1 MTHTQTTY
9 TNRIALRAGTKGARP
24 AEVGALAS
32 EFEKSATELKQSKL
46 LKCKQTL
53 QIATFNVRTLNR
65 IGQLPELIASVEEH
79 KIDIICIQEHRYT
92 HTEDIKYHE
101 TGNGNNK
108 YSLHDTSNRNGQHL
122 TDFMIENRLAN
133 YQKREGKLWTYTYAN
148 NTKVQIDYVLINKKW
163 KNSAMNCEA
172 YSSFEGVSTDH
183 RIVTAKIRLNLRKN
197 AKRTATTKHYDWA
210 LLNNRDTRDKYVLEL
225 RNRFETL
232 QEKIKKSTPND
243 EYENFVNAH
252 LKAAA
257 KCIPTKLK
265 TKYRIPWET
274 LAVREKRTLV
284 KTASKNYRKNPTNTN
299 ALKLKTAQY
308 QLAGI
313 YIKEQTEYIQNQID
327 KIRDSV
333 EDRQSRI
340 AWQTINEVSRRKNT
354 AKAKLKAANQQER
367 MKLWK
372 QHFEN
377 LLGNPL
383 KITHEPITRI
393 ISKQL
398 DIKLGPFTQEELDS
412 VLRKIK
418 NRKAAGLDEIPPEVW
433 KTRQFDDILLR
444 HCNAVYN
451 QNLIDR
457 WMKGCILPF
466 PKKGDLGLGKN
477 YRGITLTSIA
487 AKIYHAL
494 LRNRIEPKIDN
505 ILRKNR
511 NGFRR
516 NRSTTSQILTN
527 RRILEGVRAKNLQ
540 ATLIFVDFTK
550 AFDSIHR
557 GKMEQIL
564 LAYGIPKETIAA
576 ITILYRNTK
585 VKVRSPDGD
594 TEYFDIVAGVLQG
607 DTLAPYL
614 FIICLDYVLRTSID
628 KIRENGF
635 ELTKKRSRRYPAAT
649 ITNADYADDI
659 AILANTP
666 DQAETLLHSLE
677 RAAASIGLYVNAH
690 KTEYMCYNQTGDI
703 STLEGTPLKLVDK
716 FTYLGSSVES
726 TKKDIETR
734 FAKAWTAI
742 NRLSIIWKSDLT
754 DKMKCSFFQAAVTSI
769 LLYGCTTGT
778 LTKRLEKK
786 LDGNYKNATCNI
798 EQVLAATPHK
808 TPAVRP
814 PAPYHENYSS

>member
-1 MTHTQTTY
+1 M
-9 TNRIALRAGTKGARP
+9 P
-24 AEVGALAS
+24 
-32 EFEKSATELKQSKL
+32 
-46 LKCKQTL
+46 
-53 QIATFNVRTLNR
+53 ATFNGNPKATIISCYSPNNVSEETELVTFYDELSSLVHSIPKHNMLVIDGDMNTQ
-65 IGQLPELIASVEEH
+65 IG
-79 KIDIICIQEHRYT
+79 K
-92 HTEDIKYHE
+92 
-101 TGNGNNK
+101 NGNNK
-108 YSLHDTSNRNGQHL
+108 YSLHNTSNRNWQHL
-122 TDFMIENRLAN
+122 TDFIIENRLASLNTN

-148 NTKVQIDYVLINKKW
+148 NSKAQIDYVLINKEW

-172 YSSFEGVSTDH
+172 YSSFESVPSDH
-183 RIVTAKIRLNLRKN
+183 RIVTAKIRLSLRKN

-210 LLNNRDTRDKYVLEL
+210 LLNNKDVRDKYVLEL
-225 RNRFETL
+225 RKRFETL
-232 QEKIKKSTPND
+232 QEKTEKSTPND

-252 LKAAA
+252 LEAAA

-265 TKYRIPWET
+265 TKYKVPWET
-274 LAVREKRTLV
+274 LAVREKRALV

-299 ALKLKTAQY
+299 ARKLKTTQY

-313 YIKEQTEYIQNQID
+313 YIKEQTEYIQNQMD

-367 MKLWK
+367 IKLWK

-377 LLGNPL
+377 LLGNPS

-451 QNLIDR
+451 QNPIDR

-466 PKKGDLGLGKN
+466 PKKGDLGLAKN

-487 AKIYHAL
+487 AKIYNAQ

-505 ILRKNR
+505 ILRKNQ
-511 NGFRR
+511 NAFRR
-516 NRSTTSQILTN
+516 NRSTTSQILTI

-557 GKMEQIL
+557 GKLEQIL
-564 LAYGIPKETIAA
+564 LAYSIPKETVAA

-628 KIRENGF
+628 KIREDGF
-635 ELTKKRSRRYPAAT
+635 ELTMKKSRMYPAKQ
-649 ITNADYADDI
+649 
-659 AILANTP
+659 LPTP
-666 DQAETLLHSLE
+666 T
-677 RAAASIGLYVNAH
+677 
-690 KTEYMCYNQTGDI
+690 
-703 STLEGTPLKLVDK
+703 TPM
-716 FTYLGSSVES
+716 T
-726 TKKDIETR
+726 
-734 FAKAWTAI
+734 
-742 NRLSIIWKSDLT
+742 
-754 DKMKCSFFQAAVTSI
+754 
-769 LLYGCTTGT
+769 
-778 LTKRLEKK
+778 
-786 LDGNYKNATCNI
+786 
-798 EQVLAATPHK
+798 
-808 TPAVRP
+808 
-814 PAPYHENYSS
+814 